1 MLRAFSPNPR
11 LLPATRPWVIVS
23 AVTGCDAPFAVH
35 TYMLRKGSGQLMVQ
49 AGMSRGWWESVDGRS
64 FGYSWAVELEPR
76 QNLLRGFGT
85 AAGKGP
91 GHFQRE
97 LGRNRWA
104 ENQLARHR

>member
-23 AVTGCDAPFAVH
+23 AVTVCDAPFAVH

-49 AGMSRGWWESVDGRS
+49 ADMGRGWWTDGAL
-64 FGYSWAVELEPR
+64 GCSWAVELEPR

-91 GHFQRE
+91 GHF
-97 LGRNRWA
+97 
-104 ENQLARHR
+104 